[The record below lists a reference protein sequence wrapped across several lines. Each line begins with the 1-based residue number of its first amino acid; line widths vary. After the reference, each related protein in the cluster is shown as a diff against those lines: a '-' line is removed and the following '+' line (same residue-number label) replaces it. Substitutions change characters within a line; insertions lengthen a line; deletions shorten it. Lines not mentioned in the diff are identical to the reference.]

1 MSEDLGVTM
10 GKDSV
15 RKWFKNLGGKEIADT
30 TSPFL
35 TDANVQERLA
45 WACRVIERYEDEN
58 SEVRRAFLWC
68 RQLLLTLETA
78 QDIWI
83 HMDEKWFYP
92 FSGRIKRKCLPR
104 QKGEAEFREIEGS
117 GGKKR
122 RIGVAEQ
129 RKIKSR
135 RFLEK
140 IMVMG
145 FVGKPNAD
153 YDFNGVLHL
162 ERITRPV
169 KVNNTTSVSTL
180 SNNIKRHDEI
190 FKTWKNNLT
199 KDMTGEEMI
208 TLVKKTFPELAGKT
222 LQIKVHAMKPVNHH
236 KGGQSLEPVLLHLDG
251 GQKLGEKKKP
261 LKMTGWTKN
270 MTSTADELFRDMG
283 LYVVER
289 EAGKMVEEDCTCDSE
304 WMRDFFVNRF
314 PGIVTRQFGPW
325 RGDGGGG
332 GVRGGR
338 GRGRGGANSQA
349 GGLGRPKIFLQMDN
363 ASGHGRQGVV
373 EEYTSELAKH
383 GIMVVFQPKNSP
395 ETNMLDLGVWMSV
408 QNDVDKM
415 SREQRSNLGALWETI
430 QKAWKKFGDEKQD
443 KNVNIWN
450 RVLTNAKIC
459 VVEKGANTSFEAR
472 KGYKTQLLKEFD
484 NIQERMRLGKEGE
497 N

>member
-1 MSEDLGVTM
+1 GKRSTGSAQENAATAMAFLHGFAKPFHKSKVTIWYNEGLSGGGTPKSKSNNKRIVGMGPNCKVSPEAMLASYRRIEDTDDKRDWQHIAELMSEDLGVTM

-199 KDMTGEEMI
+199 NDMTGEEMI

-236 KGGQSLEPVLLHLDG
+236 KVGRV
-251 GQKLGEKKKP
+251 
-261 LKMTGWTKN
+261 W
-270 MTSTADELFRDMG
+270 
-283 LYVVER
+283 
-289 EAGKMVEEDCTCDSE
+289 
-304 WMRDFFVNRF
+304 NRF
-314 PGIVTRQFGPW
+314 CCIST
-325 RGDGGGG
+325 
-332 GVRGGR
+332 
-338 GRGRGGANSQA
+338 
-349 GGLGRPKIFLQMDN
+349 
-363 ASGHGRQGVV
+363 
-373 EEYTSELAKH
+373 
-383 GIMVVFQPKNSP
+383 
-395 ETNMLDLGVWMSV
+395 
-408 QNDVDKM
+408 
-415 SREQRSNLGALWETI
+415 
-430 QKAWKKFGDEKQD
+430 
-443 KNVNIWN
+443 
-450 RVLTNAKIC
+450 
-459 VVEKGANTSFEAR
+459 EAR
-472 KGYKTQLLKEFD
+472 SWGRKRNLL
-484 NIQERMRLGKEGE
+484 R
-497 N
+497 